1 MKYWNMRGVIWGVE
15 REGAQMKGVALGNG
29 TLWLFYVVVTHCYC
43 YFNNLNRTAM
53 AFSAAALQI

>member
-1 MKYWNMRGVIWGVE
+1 
-15 REGAQMKGVALGNG
+15 MKGGALGNG